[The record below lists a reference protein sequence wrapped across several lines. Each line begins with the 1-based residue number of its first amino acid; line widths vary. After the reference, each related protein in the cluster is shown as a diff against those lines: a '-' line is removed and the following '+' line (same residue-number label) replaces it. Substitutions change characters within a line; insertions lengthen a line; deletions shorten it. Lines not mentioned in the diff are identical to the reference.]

1 MRVFVFWVA
10 VCLTNSALAQ
20 SSPSLSPVRV
30 SPQLSAEIGPH
41 GRTYMACALQ
51 HIQRVATANP
61 STAFEQ
67 HELSIRPACG
77 AHVNQIVL
85 AFLRYGHPQE
95 NANLWIRNAYTTFRP
110 QLQRAFAAT
119 AAQSATAVPPPT
131 DAPLIQA
138 ERGKVQKATLD
149 DIKNCLHV
157 VVREVVPFS
166 DENAETLA
174 TAIQARCDHR
184 YDLRRSAAIVL
195 YGASDQVRTALASE
209 REKDRRALLAQ
220 IVTF

>member
-20 SSPSLSPVRV
+20 STPALSPVRV

-67 HELSIRPACG
+67 HEVSIRPACG
-77 AHVNQIVL
+77 AHINQIVL

-95 NANLWIRNAYTTFRP
+95 NANLWIRNGCHGRAVSNSGTAPNGCAGASGGLRR
-110 QLQRAFAAT
+110 QRYPEGDHMLAAT
-119 AAQSATAVPPPT
+119 SAG
-131 DAPLIQA
+131 Q
-138 ERGKVQKATLD
+138 
-149 DIKNCLHV
+149 
-157 VVREVVPFS
+157 
-166 DENAETLA
+166 
-174 TAIQARCDHR
+174 
-184 YDLRRSAAIVL
+184 
-195 YGASDQVRTALASE
+195 
-209 REKDRRALLAQ
+209 
-220 IVTF
+220 